1 MLRIKR
7 CEEKKNNFFVCLPSV
22 KKKKKKKK
30 ERLLMKKYIFQW
42 ELLDY
47 DDKFF
52 LDLHALVGRRAL
64 NVLDN

>member
-7 CEEKKNNFFVCLPSV
+7 CEEKKQIFCLPPFS
-22 KKKKKKKK
+22 KKKKKK

-42 ELLDY
+42 ELLYY

-52 LDLHALVGRRAL
+52 LDLHALVARRAL

>member
-7 CEEKKNNFFVCLPSV
+7 CEEKKKQFFVCLPSV
-22 KKKKKKKK
+22 KNEKKRTCFDEK
-30 ERLLMKKYIFQW
+30 EFQW

-64 NVLDN
+64 NILDN